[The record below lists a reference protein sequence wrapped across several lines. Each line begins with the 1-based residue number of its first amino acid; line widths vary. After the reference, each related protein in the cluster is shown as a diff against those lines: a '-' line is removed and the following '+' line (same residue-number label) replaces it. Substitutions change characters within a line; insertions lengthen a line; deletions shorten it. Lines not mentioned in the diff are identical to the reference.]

1 MIVIVQQTLG
11 IADKAVFLEGLIHF
25 LLENEFILIRIK
37 DLLFSV
43 TSGDNMIDG
52 IFKIDSQWS
61 GHEIILGY
69 YSVNVKCED
78 LTP

>member
-1 MIVIVQQTLG
+1 MI
-11 IADKAVFLEGLIHF
+11 
-25 LLENEFILIRIK
+25 N
-37 DLLFSV
+37 
-43 TSGDNMIDG
+43 G

-78 LTP
+78 LTPLFSIVSQGIKILLADNK